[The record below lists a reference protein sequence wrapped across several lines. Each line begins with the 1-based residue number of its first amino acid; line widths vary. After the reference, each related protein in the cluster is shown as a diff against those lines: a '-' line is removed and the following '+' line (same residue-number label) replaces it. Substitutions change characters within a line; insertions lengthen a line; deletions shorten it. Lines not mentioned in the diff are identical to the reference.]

1 MSERYQFGLII
12 TIYSCCFRLVTDFFL
27 HCSLQPAENMRR
39 SSIDPEKEWMDKVFD
54 ECMDEFSESFGVYD
68 GKAKPLTP

>member
-1 MSERYQFGLII
+1 
-12 TIYSCCFRLVTDFFL
+12 
-27 HCSLQPAENMRR
+27 MRR

-68 GKAKPLTP
+68 GKSKPLTP